1 MVFIPLTQ
9 KQNNTPIWVNMNNV
23 TSFTGSGTGTRLRFN
38 DGSTPGAEI
47 TETISELIKLLGEA
61 PD

>member
-9 KQNNTPIWVNMNNV
+9 KQNNTPIWVNMNNI
-23 TSFTGSGTGTRLRFN
+23 TSFIGSGTGTRLRFN
-38 DGSTPGAEI
+38 DGSTLGVET